1 MSEKK
6 RVDRVELGVFD
17 RGKAI
22 DIYAREFICTAAG
35 KVQGDLDSET
45 AEVRGA
51 CKIGGDVR
59 VSILKIGGSMKVM
72 GNVTAELI
80 RAKGAFKV
88 EGNVNANNFR
98 IAGATKVL
106 GKITS
111 IDEIFVQG
119 VLKCLSDIDAVK
131 FNLHGVADVEGRL
144 KAKEFTA
151 ELSGKSAIKHLD
163 SEIIRVKI
171 SKKSKDSELLAKKIT
186 GKDIYIEATMAE
198 LVEGDKVVIGQGCTI
213 TEVRANT
220 LNVHKDSKVGK
231 RL

>member
-1 MSEKK
+1 MSDKK
-6 RVDRVELGVFD
+6 RIDRVELGVFD

-22 DIYAREFICTAAG
+22 DIYAKEFICTAAG
-35 KVQGDLDSET
+35 KIQGDLDSET

-59 VSILKIGGSMKVM
+59 TAILKIGGSMKVV
-72 GNVTAELI
+72 GNVRAELI

-106 GKITS
+106 GKIISTE
-111 IDEIFVQG
+111 EIFIQG
-119 VLKCLSDIDAVK
+119 VLKCMSDIDAVK
-131 FNLHGVADVEGRL
+131 FNLHGVADVEGCL

-151 ELSGKSAIKHLD
+151 ELSGKSAIKYLD
-163 SEIIRVKI
+163 SELIRVKI
-171 SKKSKDSELLAKKIT
+171 SQKANDSELLVKKIT
-186 GKDIYIEATMAE
+186 GKDIYLEATVAE
-198 LVEGDKVVIGQGCTI
+198 LVEGDKVVIGKNCTI
-213 TEVRANT
+213 KEVKANT
-220 LNVHKDSKVGK
+220 LDVHKGSKVGK

>member
-1 MSEKK
+1 MNDKK
-6 RVDRVELGVFD
+6 RIDRVELGVFD

-22 DIYAREFICTAAG
+22 DVYAREFVCTAAG

-51 CKIGGDVR
+51 CKIGGNVI
-59 VSILKIGGSMKVM
+59 VTLLKIGGSMKVM
-72 GNVTAELI
+72 GNVNAELI
-80 RAKGAFKV
+80 RTKGAFKV

-98 IAGATKVL
+98 IAGAVKVL

-119 VLKCLSDIDAVK
+119 VLKCQSDIDSVK
-131 FNLHGVADVEGRL
+131 FTLHGVADVDGCL

-151 ELSGKSAIKHLD
+151 ELSGKSAIKYLD
-163 SEIIRVKI
+163 SDIIRVKI
-171 SKKSKDSELLAKKIT
+171 DKNPRESELLAKNIT
-186 GKDIYIEATMAE
+186 GRDIYLEATVAN
-198 LVEGDKVVIGQGCTI
+198 LVEGDKVVIGKGCSI
-213 TEVRANT
+213 SEVKANT
-220 LNVHKDSKVGK
+220 LEVHKNSKVGK

>member
-6 RVDRVELGVFD
+6 RIDRVELGVFD

-22 DIYAREFICTAAG
+22 NVYAREFICTAAG

-51 CKIGGDVR
+51 CKIGGDVKA
-59 VSILKIGGSMKVM
+59 SILKIGGSMKVV

-88 EGNVNANNFR
+88 EGNVNAANFR
-98 IAGATKVL
+98 IAGAVKVL

-111 IDEIFVQG
+111 TDEIYVQG
-119 VLKCLSDIDAVK
+119 VLKCMSDIDAVK
-131 FNLHGVADVEGRL
+131 FNLQGVADVDGCL

-171 SKKSKDSELLAKKIT
+171 NKNPKDSELLAKKIT
-186 GKDIYIEATMAE
+186 GRDIYLEATVAK
-198 LVEGDKVVIGQGCTI
+198 LVEGDKVVIGKGCTI
-213 TEVRANT
+213 TEVKANT
-220 LNVHKDSKVGK
+220 LDVHKGSKVGK

>member
-17 RGKAI
+17 RGKVI
-22 DIYAREFICTAAG
+22 DVYSKEFICTAAG

-59 VSILKIGGSMKVM
+59 TTILKIGGSMKVV
-72 GNVTAELI
+72 GNVQAELI

-88 EGNVNANNFR
+88 EGNVNAANFR
-98 IAGATKVL
+98 IAGAVKIL
-106 GKITS
+106 GKIVS
-111 IDEIFVQG
+111 REEIFVQG
-119 VLKCLSDIDAVK
+119 VLKCMSDIDAVK
-131 FNLHGVADVEGRL
+131 FNLHGVADVDGCL
-144 KAKEFTA
+144 KAKEFIA

-171 SKKSKDSELLAKKIT
+171 NNNPKDSELLAKKIT
-186 GKDIYIEATMAE
+186 GKDIYLEATVAN
-198 LVEGDKVVIGQGCTI
+198 LVEGDKVVIGKGCTI
-213 TEVRANT
+213 TEVKANT
-220 LNVHKDSKVGK
+220 LEVHKNSKVGK
-231 RL
+231 QI

>member
-1 MSEKK
+1 MSDKK
-6 RVDRVELGVFD
+6 RIDRVELGVFD

-22 DIYAREFICTAAG
+22 DIYAKEFICTAAG
-35 KVQGDLDSET
+35 KIQGDLDSET

-59 VSILKIGGSMKVM
+59 TAILKIGGSMKVV
-72 GNVTAELI
+72 GNVRAELI

-106 GKITS
+106 GKIISTE
-111 IDEIFVQG
+111 EIFVQG
-119 VLKCLSDIDAVK
+119 VLKCMSDIDAVK
-131 FNLHGVADVEGRL
+131 FNLHGVADVEGCL

-151 ELSGKSAIKHLD
+151 ELSGKSAIKYLD
-163 SEIIRVKI
+163 SELIRVKI
-171 SKKSKDSELLAKKIT
+171 SQKANDSELLVKKIT
-186 GKDIYIEATMAE
+186 GKDIYLEATVAE
-198 LVEGDKVVIGQGCTI
+198 LVEGDKVVIGKNCTI
-213 TEVRANT
+213 KEVKANT
-220 LNVHKDSKVGK
+220 LDVHKGSKVGK